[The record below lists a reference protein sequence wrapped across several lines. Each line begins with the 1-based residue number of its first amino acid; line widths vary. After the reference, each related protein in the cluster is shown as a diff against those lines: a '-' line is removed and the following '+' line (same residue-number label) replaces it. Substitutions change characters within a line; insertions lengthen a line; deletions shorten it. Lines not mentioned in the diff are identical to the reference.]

1 MGVDTGGQSG
11 FAICETEGRGE
22 VETED
27 WKKVQEDGQGSVTAD
42 AESSD
47 DLLLLL

>member
-11 FAICETEGRGE
+11 FAVCETEGE
-22 VETED
+22 VETEGS
-27 WKKVQEDGQGSVTAD
+27 KQVQEDGQGSITAD

-47 DLLLLL
+47 DLLLFL